1 MTLEQYAY
9 LGEIIAALAV
19 IASLVYIGNELRQNT
34 EALQAQSRY
43 NLITLR
49 SSTIRALKADRDFLD
64 ASHRFVDGEEVS
76 KAEETA
82 IKLFAN
88 ELLEMWEWQ
97 HGEIRAGTLPLNR
110 LPVDNWRR
118 MYHEKFVP
126 NAVSE
131 VWNQR
136 KNVHNDEFV
145 QFMEDNV
152 VNQR

>member
-1 MTLEQYAY
+1 MTLEQFAY
-9 LGEIIAALAV
+9 LAEIIAALAV
-19 IASLVYIGNELRQNT
+19 IASLIYIGNELRQNT

-49 SSTIRALKADRDFLD
+49 TSAIRALKEDRSFLD

-97 HGEIRAGTLPLNR
+97 HGEFQAGTLPMKR
-110 LPVDNWRR
+110 LPVENWRR
-118 MYHEKFVP
+118 MYHEKLVP
-126 NAVSE
+126 NAVSK
-131 VWNQR
+131 VWGNR
-136 KNVHNDEFV
+136 KNVYNDEFI
-145 QFMEDNV
+145 QFMEENV
-152 VNQR
+152 VNER